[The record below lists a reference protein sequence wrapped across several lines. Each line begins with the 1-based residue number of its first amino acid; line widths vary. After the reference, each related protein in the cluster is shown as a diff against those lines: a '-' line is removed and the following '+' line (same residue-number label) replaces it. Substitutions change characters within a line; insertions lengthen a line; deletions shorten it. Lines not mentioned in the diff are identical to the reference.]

1 MESNSFKSS
10 ETHQMTRREFL
21 WLSSMSAA
29 GFVAGCAVNPVTGKQ
44 QFMIV
49 SESSEIQIDKQNSPH
64 QFSTD
69 YGILQ
74 DNALN
79 SYVNQVG
86 RKLIPHTH
94 RQKMPYSFQGV
105 NATYIN
111 AYAFPGGSIA
121 VTRGILLKLDNEAEL
136 AALLGHELGHVN
148 ARHTAQQMSKGTLA
162 SLVLSGVS
170 AYIGQKYSQYSD
182 LAQQLGMLGAGALLA
197 SYSRDNERE
206 ADALGNQYMV
216 QSGYSTQGFVGLME
230 MLNSLSKNKS
240 GATNL
245 LFSTHPMSDERFRAA
260 QENART
266 KYQASQSL
274 PLNAERY
281 MDNTSRLRQIKDAIE
296 AMQKSDT
303 AMGAQKYDEAETYL
317 RNALKRVP
325 NDYAGL
331 LMMAKCQLA
340 QGNDSEA
347 QAYADQAKQAYPREA
362 QAYHVSGFAKLKGNS
377 FDAAYQDFSRCE
389 ALLPKNPGMAFFKGY
404 ALEGM
409 GRRDQSAAEYN
420 RYLQSVREG
429 DNAKHAYQR
438 LVEWGYIKTQ
448 K

>member
-1 MESNSFKSS
+1 
-10 ETHQMTRREFL
+10 MTRRKFL
-21 WLSSMSAA
+21 WLTGMSAA
-29 GFVAGCAVNPVTGKQ
+29 GFAAGCAVNPVTGKNQ
-44 QFMIV
+44 LMLV
-49 SESSEIQIDKQNSPH
+49 SETSEIQIDKQNSPH
-64 QFSTD
+64 QFSSD

-74 DNALN
+74 DKALN
-79 SYVNQVG
+79 SYISQVG
-86 RKLIPHTH
+86 RNLIPHTH
-94 RQKMPYSFQGV
+94 RPKMPYSFQGV

-121 VTRGILLKLDNEAEL
+121 ATRGILLKMDNEAEL

-148 ARHTAQQMSKGTLA
+148 ARHTAQQMSKSTLA
-162 SLVLSGVS
+162 GLLLSGVT
-170 AYIGQKYSQYSD
+170 AYVGQKYSQYSD

-230 MLNSLSKNKS
+230 MLNSLSKHKS
-240 GATNL
+240 GATDL
-245 LFSTHPMSDERFRAA
+245 LFSTHPMSDERFRTA

-266 KYQASQSL
+266 KYQSSQNL
-274 PLNAERY
+274 PLNKERY
-281 MDNTSRLRQIKDAIE
+281 MDSTSRLRAIKEAIE

-303 AMGAQKYDEAETYL
+303 AMATQNYDEAESYL
-317 RNALKRVP
+317 RKALKQTP
-325 NDYAGL
+325 DDYAGL

-340 QGNDSEA
+340 QGNNDEA

-362 QAYHVSGFAKLKGNS
+362 QAYYMSGFAKLRGNS
-377 FDAAYQDFSRCE
+377 FDSAYQDFSKSE
-389 ALLPKNPGMAFFKGY
+389 QLLRGNPSIAFFKGA

-409 GRRDQSAAEYN
+409 GRRDQSAAEYK
-420 RYLQSVREG
+420 RYLQSVNKG

-438 LVEWGYIKTQ
+438 LTEWGYIKTQ